1 MKKNKLRLILAL
13 LVAIVLISLYKYK
26 NLYRFSDGFLTPTK
40 VTLVNPKINFND
52 LSLKDFNIIYYNSNS
67 ETTNKN
73 ELNNLSK
80 YIKSLKPEKY
90 PTDKGKDLLYNKN
103 IKYFLM
109 FEYDAPMN
117 YYYKP
122 YLISCYITSKNS
134 MIIEVGR
141 HSEEYYYK
149 SKITEDFYNLIE
161 SLHKNNKL
169 Q

>member
-1 MKKNKLRLILAL
+1 MKNKSKLLIT
-13 LVAIVLISLYKYK
+13 ILIFIATFSIYTYK
-26 NLYRFSDGFLTPTK
+26 NLYRYSDGFINPTK
-40 VTLVNPKINFND
+40 VTLVNPKVNFKD
-52 LSLKDFNIIYYNSNS
+52 LNTKDFNIIYYNSHS

-73 ELNNLSK
+73 ELNKLSK

-90 PTDKGKDLLYNKN
+90 PTDKGNDLLYDKN

-109 FEYDAPMN
+109 FEYDTPMN
-117 YYYKP
+117 YDYKP

-161 SLHKNNKL
+161 KLHKDNKF